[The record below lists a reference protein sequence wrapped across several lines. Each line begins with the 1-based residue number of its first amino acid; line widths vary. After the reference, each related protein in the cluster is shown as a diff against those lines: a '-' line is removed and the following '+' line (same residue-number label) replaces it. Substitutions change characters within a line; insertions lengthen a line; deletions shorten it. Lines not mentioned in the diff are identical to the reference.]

1 MNFSTRMKRNQ
12 TLLLVVLSEHERKL
26 LEEVVSREAFST
38 EARRAQALLWLDA
51 GESPPAIASRLKA
64 SRQTVYNWAIR
75 FKQRRSACD
84 ITMRLADRQRPGRPR
99 TVPLLIDP
107 LLSKVLDQHPNR
119 FGYIAD
125 AWSITLLGRY
135 LCDAHQLVVN
145 RTSISAALRRLGRRE
160 KFVRPLRVEFEER
173 MEGNSS

>member
-1 MNFSTRMKRNQ
+1 MKRNQ
-12 TLLLVVLSEHERKL
+12 TLLLVILSEHERTL

-51 GESPPAIASRLKA
+51 GESPPAIAARLKA

-84 ITMRLADRQRPGRPR
+84 ITLRLADRQRPGRPR

-107 LLSKVLDQHPNR
+107 LLRKVLDQHPRR
-119 FGYIAD
+119 FGYAEEV
-125 AWSITLLGRY
+125 WSITLLGQY
-135 LCDAHQLVVN
+135 LRDVHHLAVN

-160 KFVRPLRVEFEER
+160 KFVRPSRSEFE
-173 MEGNSS
+173 MEGITG

>member
-1 MNFSTRMKRNQ
+1 MKRNQ

-26 LEEVVSREAFST
+26 LEEVVSQEVFST

-51 GESPPAIASRLKA
+51 GESPPAIAVRLKA

-99 TVPLLIDP
+99 TVPSLIDP
-107 LLSKVLDQHPNR
+107 LLRKVLDQHPSR
-119 FGYIAD
+119 FGYAAEI
-125 AWSITLLGRY
+125 WSIALLGQY
-135 LCDAHQLVVN
+135 LCDAHHLAVN

-160 KFVRPLRVEFEER
+160 KFVRPLSVEFE
-173 MEGNSS
+173 MGGVTG

>member
-1 MNFSTRMKRNQ
+1 MKRNQ
-12 TLLLVVLSEHERKL
+12 TLLLVVLSDQERQL
-26 LEEVVSREAFST
+26 LEEVVSREAFSI

-75 FKQRRSACD
+75 FKQERSACD
-84 ITMRLADRQRPGRPR
+84 MTTRLADRQRPGRPR
-99 TVPLLIDP
+99 TVSLLIDP
-107 LLSKVLDQHPNR
+107 LLRTVLDQPPSR
-119 FGYIAD
+119 FGYSAE

-135 LCDAHQLVVN
+135 LRDAHHVVVN

-160 KFVRPLRVEFEER
+160 KFFRPLNMEFEVL
-173 MEGNSS
+173 EGVTG